1 MKNLCVVF
9 GGASTEH
16 DISIITGMQLAKN
29 LKPKYNLVKIYFGLD
44 NKFYLADKAEDI
56 AFFKDK
62 QKLNLKAVI
71 FYDGAVYLEHKFKK
85 LFDVECVINCCHG
98 GLGENG
104 DLSAHFNL
112 NKIKCTSASALASH
126 IAMDK
131 HLAKEL
137 VKDIVPTVKG
147 ILVTRKNL
155 EDATKII
162 NKKFSKNL
170 IVKPNS
176 LGSSIGVK
184 ACDKSNYIDQINAI
198 FELNDNALVEE
209 RVVDILE
216 YNQACFKDGENLV
229 LSVIENPITK
239 SNFLTFDDKYMH
251 KSGKGEDRIIPADIS
266 PELEEQIIDYTSKI
280 YTALNMNGLVRIDYI
295 LDKST
300 NTLYFNEI
308 NTIPGSMA
316 FYLYEP
322 LGIDYIT
329 LIERQ
334 IDNSP
339 EIQKF
344 AYFKTD
350 VLNKKI

>member
-1 MKNLCVVF
+1 MKKLCVVF

-29 LKPKYNLVKIYFGLD
+29 LKEKYNLEKIYFGLD
-44 NKFYLADKAEDI
+44 NKFYLADKAQDI

-62 QKLNLKAVI
+62 EKLKLKPII
-71 FYDGAVYLEHKFKK
+71 FYDGAVYSEHKFKK

-104 DLSAHFNL
+104 DLSAYLNL
-112 NKIKCTSASALASH
+112 NKIKCTSASTISAH

-131 HLAKEL
+131 NLAKQI
-137 VKDIVPTVKG
+137 VKDIVPTIKG
-147 ILVTRKNL
+147 VLVTKENFS
-155 EDATKII
+155 EAVKTI
-162 NKKFSKNL
+162 NKKFSTSL

-184 ACDKSNYIDQINAI
+184 ACDKTNYIDQINAI

-216 YNQACFKDGENLV
+216 YNQACFKDNENLV

-251 KSGKGEDRIIPADIS
+251 KSGKGDDRIIPAEIP

-280 YTALNMNGLVRIDYI
+280 YTALNMNGVVRIDYI
-295 LDKST
+295 YDKTSEK
-300 NTLYFNEI
+300 LYFNEI

-334 IDNSP
+334 IDNALP
-339 EIQKF
+339 PQKF
-344 AYFKTD
+344 SYIKTD